1 MEDEVNEDPEI
12 RQLLQADPEPGKDVR
27 LARVALI
34 KARRQVGQRDT
45 LAFLFV
51 KIWAALA
58 KVLAPVF
65 ALLGE
70 RQAEATL
77 PKEIT
82 DNINAENKT
91 LI

>member
-1 MEDEVNEDPEI
+1 LEEEITEDPEI
-12 RQLLQADPEPGKDVR
+12 RQLLQAEAGSSNDPK
-27 LARVALI
+27 LARIALV

-65 ALLGE
+65 ALIGE

-77 PKEIT
+77 PRLPKPSES
-82 DNINAENKT
+82 EQKKQ
-91 LI
+91 